1 MIRSSCKPTAL
12 APDDDL
18 LEKLLALNLELA
30 DKEKRGEPVIGPRNP
45 TQSNQPFQRAIMSA
59 TVNLQISL
67 DTLIQAMSALDLQA
81 KHQLLEI
88 IEQQVFEAEEAE
100 YQEDAVTKTEIE
112 AVQLEYSQGEYM
124 TIDEFVEAEAT

>member
-1 MIRSSCKPTAL
+1 
-12 APDDDL
+12 
-18 LEKLLALNLELA
+18 
-30 DKEKRGEPVIGPRNP
+30 
-45 TQSNQPFQRAIMSA
+45 MSA

-100 YQEDAVTKTEIE
+100 YQEDAVTKTEIA